1 MSELKT
7 PYERIG
13 GEEAVRKLCQTFYTI
28 MCDTTQTQLIRAMHP
43 NNIQISE
50 EKLYLF
56 LTGWLGGPPLYT
68 DIYGHPRLRARHL
81 PFSIGIEER
90 DQWLYCMAQA
100 LKTMAIDESFA
111 QQLMSSFVQTAD
123 FMRNQSDQQQMK

>member
-1 MSELKT
+1 MSDVKT

-13 GEEAVRKLCQTFYTI
+13 GEQAVRKLCKNFYQI
-28 MCDTTQTQLIRAMHP
+28 MCDTPQTQLIRAMHP
-43 NNIQISE
+43 QDIGISE

-56 LTGWLGGPPLYT
+56 LTGWMGGPSLYT
-68 DIYGHPRLRARHL
+68 DKYGHPRLRGRHL

-100 LKTMAIDESFA
+100 LKTMDMDEIFSE
-111 QQLMSSFVQTAD
+111 QLMSSFVQTAD
-123 FMRNQSDQQQMK
+123 FMRNNPE

>member
-7 PYERIG
+7 HYERIG
-13 GEEAVRKLCQTFYTI
+13 GETAVRKLCQTFYQI
-28 MCDTTQTQLIRAMHP
+28 MSDTPETQRIRAMHP
-43 NNIQISE
+43 QNIQASE

-56 LTGWLGGPPLYT
+56 LTGWLGGPPLYV
-68 DIYGHPRLRARHL
+68 DIYGHPRLRSRHM

-100 LKTMAIDESFA
+100 LKMIGLEELFA
-111 QQLMSSFVQTAD
+111 QQLMSSFFQTAD
-123 FMRNQSDQQQMK
+123 FMRNQPE

>member
-1 MSELKT
+1 MSEIKT

-13 GEEAVRKLCQTFYTI
+13 GEEAVRRLCQTFYQI
-28 MCDTTQTQLIRAMHP
+28 MCDTPQTQLIRAMHP
-43 NNIQISE
+43 ENIGISE

-68 DIYGHPRLRARHL
+68 DLYGHPRLRARHL
-81 PFSIGIEER
+81 PFPIGIEER

-100 LKTMAIDESFA
+100 LKTMDLDEAFA

-123 FMRNQSDQQQMK
+123 FMRNKPDQG

>member
-1 MSELKT
+1 MSEIQT

-13 GEEAVRKLCQTFYTI
+13 GEPAVRQLCQTFYQI
-28 MCDTTQTQLIRAMHP
+28 MSETPQTDLIRSMHP
-43 NNIQISE
+43 ENIQISE
-50 EKLYLF
+50 DKLFMF

-68 DIYGHPRLRARHL
+68 DQFGHPRLRARHL

-100 LKTMAIDESFA
+100 LKTLNLEQLFA
-111 QQLMSSFVQTAD
+111 EQLMSSFVQTAD
-123 FMRNQSDQQQMK
+123 FMRNRPEAE